1 MIKIIQNTA
10 IFLSI
15 VLITYL
21 GYQAFFNNSAI
32 EWDSYVKPQLAAYT
46 SLEQDEEILEELVLY
61 TRYSSHKPLNNSKYN
76 TKPTIFQSINDT
88 R

>member
-1 MIKIIQNTA
+1 MIKIIRNSA

-21 GYQAFFNNSAI
+21 GYQAFFN
-32 EWDSYVKPQLAAYT
+32 DSSLKWNNYVKPQLAAYA

-61 TRYSSHKPLNNSKYN
+61 TRYSSHKDANDSKYY
-76 TKPTIFQSINDT
+76 TKPTIFQPIKK
-88 R
+88 